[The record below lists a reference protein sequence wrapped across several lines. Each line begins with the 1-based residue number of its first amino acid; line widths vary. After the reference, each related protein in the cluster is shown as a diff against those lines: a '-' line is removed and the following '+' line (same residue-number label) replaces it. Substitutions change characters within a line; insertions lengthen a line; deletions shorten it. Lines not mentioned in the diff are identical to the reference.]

1 MRLQKYMADCGVAS
15 RRASEQLILEGRV
28 QVNGVTVTE
37 LGTKVNEGDTVSFDG
52 QILKLPKNRVYIML
66 YKPDKVMSTA
76 SDPEGRTAVL
86 DLVDEKV
93 RLYPVGRLDYHT
105 EGLILLVND
114 GDAAYHLTHPKFEVE
129 KEYLAVIQGEISREE
144 VLKLQAGV
152 IIDGQKTAPSKVR
165 VTEITD
171 HTTSLSVII
180 HEGRNRQ
187 VRKMFEA
194 VGHHVIDLKRVS
206 IGNLELGNLK
216 TGKIRRLNPSEVN
229 ALLKLTK

>member
-1 MRLQKYMADCGVAS
+1 MRLQKYMADCGIAS

-28 QVNGVTVTE
+28 QINGITVTE
-37 LGTKVNEGDTVSFDG
+37 LGVKVQEGDKVTFDG
-52 QILKLPKNRVYIML
+52 SLIKPVSKRVYIML
-66 YKPDKVMSTA
+66 YKPDKVMSTV
-76 SDPEGRTAVL
+76 SDPEGRTTVL

-114 GDAAYHLTHPKFEVE
+114 GDVAYHLTHPKFEIE
-129 KEYLAVIQGEISREE
+129 KEYLVTIQGEISREE
-144 VLKLQAGV
+144 ILKLQSGV
-152 IIDGQKTAPSKVR
+152 IIDGQKTAPAKVM

-187 VRKMFEA
+187 VRKMLEA
-194 VGHHVIDLKRVS
+194 VNKKVIHLTRFRH
-206 IGNLELGNLK
+206 GELVL
-216 TGKIRRLNPSEVN
+216 TG
-229 ALLKLTK
+229 LKLGQWRYLTKEEIAYLENIK

>member
-15 RRASEQLILEGRV
+15 RRACEQLILEGRV
-28 QVNGVTVTE
+28 TVNGITITE
-37 LGTKVNEGDTVSFDG
+37 LGTKVEEGDIVQFDG
-52 QILKLPKNRVYIML
+52 VTLKPPKNRVYIML

-76 SDPEGRTAVL
+76 SDPEGRTTVL
-86 DLVDEKV
+86 DLVDEKT

-152 IIDGQKTAPSKVR
+152 IIDGEKTAPSKVR

-194 VGHHVIDLKRVS
+194 VNKKVIRLTRVRHGELTLSGLKKGQWRYLNQNE
-206 IGNLELGNLK
+206 IEYLENIK
-216 TGKIRRLNPSEVN
+216 
-229 ALLKLTK
+229 

>member
-1 MRLQKYMADCGVAS
+1 MRLQKYMAECGVAS

-28 QVNGVTVTE
+28 SINGITVTE
-37 LGTKVNEGDTVSFDG
+37 LGTKVEEGDVVEFDG
-52 QILKLPKNRVYIML
+52 ARIKPAKKRVYIML

-76 SDPEGRTAVL
+76 SDPEGRRTVL
-86 DLVDEKV
+86 DLVQENV
-93 RLYPVGRLDYHT
+93 RLFPVGRLDYHT

-114 GDAAYHLTHPKFEVE
+114 GDAAYHLTHPKFEIE
-129 KEYLAVIQGEISREE
+129 KEYLAVIQHDISRED

-152 IIDGQKTAPSKVR
+152 IVDGEKTAPAKVR

-180 HEGRNRQ
+180 HEGKNRQ

-194 VGHHVIDLKRVS
+194 INKKVIHLTRVRHGELTLSGLKPGEYRY
-206 IGNLELGNLK
+206 
-216 TGKIRRLNPSEVN
+216 
-229 ALLKLTK
+229 LTDAEINYIENIK

>member
-76 SDPEGRTAVL
+76 SDPEGRTTVL

-194 VGHHVIDLKRVS
+194 VNKKVIHLTRIRHGELTLSGLKKGQWRYLTENE
-206 IGNLELGNLK
+206 IEYLENIK
-216 TGKIRRLNPSEVN
+216 
-229 ALLKLTK
+229 

>member
-1 MRLQKYMADCGVAS
+1 MADCGVAS

-28 QVNGVTVTE
+28 TVNGVTVRE
-37 LGTKVNEGDTVSFDG
+37 LGTKVEEGDTVQFDG
-52 QILKLPKNRVYIML
+52 VTLKPAKKRVYIML

-76 SDPEGRTAVL
+76 SDPEGRTTVL

-114 GDAAYHLTHPKFEVE
+114 GDAAYHLTHPKFEIE
-129 KEYLAVIQGEISREE
+129 KEYLAVIQHDISREE
-144 VLKLQAGV
+144 VLKLQSGV
-152 IIDGQKTAPSKVR
+152 IIDGEKTAPAKVR

-180 HEGRNRQ
+180 HEGKNRQ
-187 VRKMFEA
+187 VRRMFEA
-194 VGHHVIDLKRVS
+194 INKKVIHLTRVRHGELTLSGLKPGEYRY
-206 IGNLELGNLK
+206 
-216 TGKIRRLNPSEVN
+216 
-229 ALLKLTK
+229 LTDEEIKYIENIK

>member
-15 RRASEQLILEGRV
+15 RRACEQIILEGRV
-28 QVNGVTVTE
+28 QINGITVTE
-37 LGTKVNEGDTVSFDG
+37 LGTKVQEGDKVTLDG
-52 QILKLPKNRVYIML
+52 ATIKPVNKRVYIML
-66 YKPDKVMSTA
+66 YKPDKVMSTV
-76 SDPEGRTAVL
+76 SDPEGRTTVL

-114 GDAAYHLTHPKFEVE
+114 GDVAYHLTHPKFEIE
-129 KEYLAVIQGEISREE
+129 KEYLVTIQGEISREE
-144 VLKLQAGV
+144 VLKLQSGV

-194 VGHHVIDLKRVS
+194 VNKKVIHLTRFRHGELVLTGLKPGEWRY
-206 IGNLELGNLK
+206 
-216 TGKIRRLNPSEVN
+216 
-229 ALLKLTK
+229 LTKEEIAYLENIK

>member
-1 MRLQKYMADCGVAS
+1 MRLQKYMAECGVAS
-15 RRASEQLILEGRV
+15 RRACEQLILEGRV
-28 QVNGVTVTE
+28 TVNGITVTE
-37 LGTKVNEGDTVSFDG
+37 LGTKVNEGDKVQFDG
-52 QILKLPKNRVYIML
+52 VTLNPPKKRVYIML
-66 YKPDKVMSTA
+66 YKPDKVMSTV
-76 SDPEGRTAVL
+76 SDPEGRKTVL

-144 VLKLQAGV
+144 VLLLQAGV
-152 IIDGQKTAPSKVR
+152 IVDGEKTAPAKVR

-180 HEGRNRQ
+180 HEGKNRQ

-194 VGHHVIDLKRVS
+194 VNKKVIHLTRVRHGDLVLSGLKPGQWRYLTQTE
-206 IGNLELGNLK
+206 IEYLENIK
-216 TGKIRRLNPSEVN
+216 
-229 ALLKLTK
+229 

>member
-76 SDPEGRTAVL
+76 SDPEGRTTVL

-194 VGHHVIDLKRVS
+194 VNKKVIHLTRIRHGELTLSGLKKGQWRYLTEKE
-206 IGNLELGNLK
+206 IEYLENIK
-216 TGKIRRLNPSEVN
+216 
-229 ALLKLTK
+229 

>member
-28 QVNGVTVTE
+28 TVNGMTVTE
-37 LGTKVNEGDTVSFDG
+37 LGTKVEEGDKVQFDG
-52 QILKLPKNRVYIML
+52 VTITPQKKKVYIML

-76 SDPEGRTAVL
+76 SDPEGRTTVL

-114 GDAAYHLTHPKFEVE
+114 GDAAYHLTHPKFEIE
-129 KEYLAVIQGEISREE
+129 KEYIAVIQGEISREE

-152 IIDGQKTAPSKVR
+152 VIDGEKTAEAKVR

-194 VGHHVIDLKRVS
+194 INKKVIHLTRVRH
-206 IGNLELGNLK
+206 GELMLSG
-216 TGKIRRLNPSEVN
+216 
-229 ALLKLTK
+229 LKLGQWRHLTDKEIEYLENIK

>member
-15 RRASEQLILEGRV
+15 RRACEQLILEGRV
-28 QVNGVTVTE
+28 TVNGQTVTE
-37 LGTKVNEGDTVSFDG
+37 LGTKVSQDDKVTFDG
-52 QILKLPKNRVYIML
+52 KLLKPVQKRVYIML
-66 YKPDKVMSTA
+66 YKPDKVMSTV
-76 SDPEGRTAVL
+76 SDPEGRTTVL
-86 DLVDEKV
+86 DLVNEKT

-114 GDAAYHLTHPKFEVE
+114 GDVAYHLTHPKFEIE
-129 KEYLAVIQGEISREE
+129 KEYLVTIQGEISREE
-144 VLKLQAGV
+144 VLKLQGGV
-152 IIDGQKTAPSKVR
+152 VIDGQKTAPAKVT

-194 VGHHVIDLKRVS
+194 INKKVIRLTRLRH
-206 IGNLELGNLK
+206 GNLVLTGLK
-216 TGKIRRLNPSEVN
+216 PGSWRYLTENEVAYLEN
-229 ALLKLTK
+229 IK

>member
-1 MRLQKYMADCGVAS
+1 MRLQKYMAQCGVAS
-15 RRASEQLILEGRV
+15 RRACEQLILEGRV
-28 QVNGVTVTE
+28 TVNGITVNE
-37 LGTKVNEGDTVSFDG
+37 LGTKVEDGDVVTFDG
-52 QILKLPKNRVYIML
+52 VTLKLPKSRVYIML

-76 SDPEGRTAVL
+76 SDPEGRTTVL
-86 DLVDEKV
+86 DLVDEKT

-129 KEYLAVIQGEISREE
+129 KEYLAVIHGEISREE

-152 IIDGQKTAPSKVR
+152 IVDGEKTAPSKVR

-194 VGHHVIDLKRVS
+194 VNKKVIHLTRVRHGELTLSGLKKGQWRYLNQNE
-206 IGNLELGNLK
+206 IEYLENIK
-216 TGKIRRLNPSEVN
+216 
-229 ALLKLTK
+229 

>member
-15 RRASEQLILEGRV
+15 RRACEQLILEGGV
-28 QVNGVTVTE
+28 TVNGLTVTE
-37 LGTKVNEGDTVSFDG
+37 LGTKVEEGDTVRFDG
-52 QILKLPKNRVYIML
+52 VTLKPSGKKVYIML
-66 YKPDKVMSTA
+66 YKPDKVMSTV
-76 SDPEGRTAVL
+76 SDPEGRTTVI

-114 GDAAYHLTHPKFEVE
+114 GDVAYHLTHPKFEVE
-129 KEYLAVIQGEISREE
+129 KEYICVIKDEISREE

-152 IIDGQKTAPSKVR
+152 MIDGEKTAPAKVR

-194 VGHHVIDLKRVS
+194 IGKKVLHLTRIRHGEIVLSGLKAGQWRHLTKEEVEY
-206 IGNLELGNLK
+206 LENLK
-216 TGKIRRLNPSEVN
+216 
-229 ALLKLTK
+229 